1 MTSHRGL
8 PEGSTP
14 ASGARARIVVAVG
27 VSTVLVAAVILA
39 VTTRQS
45 QRVSPATT
53 DAAPSAGHSSSS
65 ARTTSTSTPTTRA
78 TLLPPTSAKVVGT
91 AVLMVTGTGSATIIW
106 KENGGPEH
114 VESDVT
120 LPWQHTIDVVEHAES
135 EVRADAGD
143 KSLICTI
150 MMGDLLVAYK
160 SGPRPVCPFAYYE

>member
-27 VSTVLVAAVILA
+27 VATVLVAAVILA

-78 TLLPPTSAKVVGT
+78 TLPPTSAKVVGT